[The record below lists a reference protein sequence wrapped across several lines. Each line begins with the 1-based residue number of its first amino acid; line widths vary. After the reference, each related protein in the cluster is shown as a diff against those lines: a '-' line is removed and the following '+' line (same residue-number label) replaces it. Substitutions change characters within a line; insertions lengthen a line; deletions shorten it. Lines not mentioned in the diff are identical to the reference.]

1 MKAKFV
7 ACIVLVI
14 GIIISI
20 VFFASSDT
28 KYENDENV
36 VFHITLAEPQKYE
49 NGRFSDFFE
58 IENGMYEIR
67 FVPNGDSPKLLK
79 ISING
84 EFLNFSEEFIL
95 EGTPHDTGISTYY
108 TWKYLGN
115 KIINISNNQEVK
127 IAIDPNGNLLG
138 PVSIDIIK
146 I

>member
-7 ACIVLVI
+7 ACIILVI